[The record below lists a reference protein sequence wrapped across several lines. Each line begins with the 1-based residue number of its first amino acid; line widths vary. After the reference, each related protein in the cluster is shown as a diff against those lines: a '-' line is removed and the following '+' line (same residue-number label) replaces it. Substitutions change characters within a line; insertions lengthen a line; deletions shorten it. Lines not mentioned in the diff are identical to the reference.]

1 MPKKKAKAKAVKK
14 KKTKKVK
21 LTPEAKK
28 ALKQKQKER
37 KKATAQLI
45 QRATPLLAIGS
56 VLGLI
61 LGVAIEPK
69 LGVMAPAGILAIALS
84 YLYPR
89 KALWFFLIYLPFSG
103 TITYALGGSAFL
115 QLAKDAFF
123 FPAWIGLVQLLKKQR
138 GKAKKESVFI
148 PEKFKPILPWL
159 LIIVAYCA
167 LVLILING
175 GQQLEKM
182 STAGL
187 GDLARYRNDKSPF
200 LVGVLGY
207 KVFLG
212 YVPLIFCTYHLIRSS
227 KELLFTT
234 RLHTVLAIVC
244 SALAFV
250 QYQMLSSGRCEGTD
264 HLLGDALF
272 RATLEARCF
281 VGGSLVWSPSQNMI
295 RLPGTFV
302 APWQWAWFLIANA
315 SLTFTTAFN
324 DPSPKWRIVGLVG
337 MAGIFLNSV
346 ISGQRIAL
354 VLVPIIVIIL
364 MLLTGQI
371 TNLKRLIP
379 IGGGLA
385 VAIVVSW
392 ILFPDVIQERIDSF
406 VSRWNAAPADDFI
419 AHQID
424 FTWRSVRRSLL
435 LMGSGIG
442 RATNSARLFGDTT
455 LVETWFPKVLFE
467 VGVWGLLLW
476 LCFVTAI
483 TVTTFRAY
491 RSVKDKNLRG
501 IGASYWVFILF
512 ISYQTY
518 YYPLDVDPVAVY
530 YWYMIGVV
538 LKLPVVAEQDRQ
550 RLEAERAAEEAA
562 YQEALRKRRERLG
575 VEAPVT

>member
-14 KKTKKVK
+14 KKQKTKP
-21 LTPEAKK
+21 TAEAKK
-28 ALKQKQKER
+28 ALKQQQKER

-45 QRATPLLAIGS
+45 QRVTPLLAIGS

-61 LGVAIEPK
+61 IGVAVDPK
-69 LGVMAPAGILAIALS
+69 LGIMAPAGTLAVALS

-89 KALWFFLIYLPFSG
+89 KALWFFFIYLPFSG
-103 TITYALGGSAFL
+103 TVTYTLGGSAVL

-138 GKAKKESVFI
+138 GKFKKDSSFI

-159 LIIVAYCA
+159 ILIVVYCL

-175 GQQLEKM
+175 AQQLQKPFPFK
-182 STAGL
+182 
-187 GDLARYRNDKSPF
+187 DDKSPF
-200 LVGVLGY
+200 LLGVLGY
-207 KVFLG
+207 KIFLG
-212 YVPLIFCTYHLIRSS
+212 YIPLIFCTYHLIRTS
-227 KELLFTT
+227 KELLFST
-234 RLHTVLAIVC
+234 RLHTILAIAC
-244 SALAFV
+244 AALGFI

-264 HLLGDALF
+264 HLIGDDLF

-324 DPSPKWRIVGLVG
+324 DPAAKWRIVGLVG
-337 MAGIFLNSV
+337 MAGIFLNAV

-354 VLVPIIVIIL
+354 ALVPVIVIVL
-364 MLLTGQI
+364 MVLTGQV
-371 TNLKRLIP
+371 TNLKRFIP
-379 IGGGLA
+379 IGGGLIVGI
-385 VAIVVSW
+385 VAAW

-406 VSRWNAAPADDFI
+406 VNRWSAAPADDFI
-419 AHQID
+419 GLQIE
-424 FTWRSVRRSLL
+424 FTWKSVRKSLL
-435 LMGSGIG
+435 MMGMGIG

-483 TVTTFRAY
+483 TIATFRAY

-518 YYPLDVDPVAVY
+518 YYPLDVDPVSVY

-538 LKLPVVAEQDRQ
+538 LKLPAVAEQERQ
-550 RLEAERAAEEAA
+550 KLEAERAAEEAA
-562 YQEALRKRRERLG
+562 YQESLRKRRERLG
-575 VEAPVT
+575 VDVPVG